1 MTWLL
6 AHQGGWDELL
16 LFATPI
22 VLAFLIMRAL
32 ERRSR
37 RKRPSSAE
45 SSSEP
50 LDKSPDVADH

>member
-1 MTWLL
+1 MTWPL

-22 VLAFLIMRAL
+22 VLAFLVMRAL

-37 RKRPSSAE
+37 RRRSSEEPSSTPLNK
-45 SSSEP
+45 SS
-50 LDKSPDVADH
+50 DAADR